1 MYVSSMQFNVDPFNK
16 MLSKKI
22 FASFLCSE
30 VYLLDEVRCNSSL
43 KVDSLMSCFCQCWLI
58 FIDYTEGVFYGR
70 YFGTI

>member
-1 MYVSSMQFNVDPFNK
+1 MSPQCSSMLILLTKCQV
-16 MLSKKI
+16 KKI